1 MSYVFHTLFYDPI
14 YNLLVF
20 VINHIPGGDVGLA
33 TIIVTIIVKI
43 ILFPL
48 SKKATKTQL
57 KMKALEPEIAKI
69 KEQYGSNREE
79 FGRKTLEFYRKNEL
93 NPFAGFFLLLIQ
105 LPIIIALAYI
115 FISGGL
121 PVIKSELL
129 YSFVQLPAVISTSF
143 LGFIDVSKTSIIL
156 GILAGLAQFIQIRLS
171 VPAYVAP
178 QNPSKNPTFSDDL
191 ARSMNVQMR
200 YVMPVFMFLICM
212 TVSGAVALYWIT
224 GSVFTIAQE
233 VYFRRTIKKEEPKTV

>member
-1 MSYVFHTLFYDPI
+1 MFHTLFYDPI
-14 YNLLVF
+14 YNLLVY
-20 VINHIPGGDVGLA
+20 VIDLIPGGDVGLA
-33 TIIVTIIVKI
+33 TIIVTCVVKI

-57 KMKALEPEIAKI
+57 KMKQLEPELAKI

-93 NPFAGFFLLLIQ
+93 NPFASFFLILIQ

-121 PVIKSELL
+121 PLIKTELL
-129 YSFVQLPAVISTSF
+129 YSFITVPSTVSTLF
-143 LGFIDVSKTSIIL
+143 FGLVDVSKTSLIL
-156 GILAGLAQFIQIRLS
+156 SILAGLAQFVQIRYS
-171 VPAYVAP
+171 VPAYTPPAEG
-178 QNPSKNPTFSDDL
+178 SKNKSTLGDDF

-200 YVMPVFMFLICM
+200 YVMPIFMFVVCL

-224 GSVFTIAQE
+224 GSLFAIGQE
-233 VYFRRTIKKEEPKTV
+233 LYFRNTIKKA